1 MPTLDLAWRDAW
13 AQRIQ
18 ALQASAGEHA
28 LADLSADNLY
38 LFRQAHGYQFVEG
51 EWPVVIGHTYD
62 GTSHAIPLFDVA
74 KVPTQ
79 ILVSLLHQHGCLYP
93 LSASQKQAWEH
104 AHPGLPVHWASVRD
118 DADYV
123 YTGESFET
131 YDGLHAKR
139 NLVKQLLAVH
149 TVQAQPYSL
158 AVAADALLILQ
169 SWLADKQ
176 KQAGD
181 ADDLPCR
188 EALKL
193 APGWGWQGTVFW
205 VGQQPAGF
213 VLAELVQPGVWVMRF
228 AKASTAFK
236 GLPQYM
242 FQHFCQDHATRA
254 GRWLNFEQDLG
265 LARFRQTKMSYRPSL
280 LLAKYRAVFPLDT
293 PNG

>member
-79 ILVSLLHQHGCLYP
+79 ALSSLLQQHGCLYP
-93 LSASQKQAWEH
+93 LSASQKQAWDN

-123 YTGESFET
+123 YTGASFET

-139 NLVKQLLAVH
+139 NLVKQLLAAH
-149 TVQAQPYSL
+149 TVRALPYSQ
-158 AVAADALLILQ
+158 AFVGEALSILQ
-169 SWLADKQ
+169 GWLADKQ

-193 APGWGWQGTVFW
+193 APAWGWQGTVFW
-205 VGQQPAGF
+205 VDQQPAGF
-213 VLAELVQPGVWVMRF
+213 VLAELVQPCVWVMRF

-242 FQHFCQDHATRA
+242 FQHFCQDHAAREV
-254 GRWLNFEQDLG
+254 RWLNFEQDLG
-265 LARFRQTKMSYRPSL
+265 LARFRQTKMSYRPRHL
-280 LLAKYRAVFPLDT
+280 LTKYRAVFPLDT

>member
-1 MPTLDLAWRDAW
+1 
-13 AQRIQ
+13 
-18 ALQASAGEHA
+18 
-28 LADLSADNLY
+28 LY
-38 LFRQAHGYQFVEG
+38 LFRQAHGYQFVGG

-79 ILVSLLHQHGCLYP
+79 ALASLLQQHGCLYP

-139 NLVKQLLAVH
+139 NLVKQLLAAH
-149 TVQAQPYSL
+149 TLRAQPYSL
-158 AVAADALLILQ
+158 AHAEHALLILQ
-169 SWLADKQ
+169 GWLADKQ

-193 APGWGWQGTVFW
+193 APAWGWQGTVFW
-205 VGQQPAGF
+205 VDQQPAGF

-242 FQHFCQDHATRA
+242 FQHFCQDHAAREV
-254 GRWLNFEQDLG
+254 RWLNFEQDLG
-265 LARFRQTKMSYRPSL
+265 LARFRQTKMSYRPRHL
-280 LLAKYRAVFPLDT
+280 LTKYRAVFPLDT

>member
-1 MPTLDLAWRDAW
+1 MQTLDLAWRDAW
-13 AQRIQ
+13 AQRIR
-18 ALQASAGEHA
+18 ALQAGAGEHA

-74 KVPTQ
+74 KVPTHALAHRLQ
-79 ILVSLLHQHGCLYP
+79 QHGCLYP

-104 AHPGLPVHWASVRD
+104 AHPGLPVHWVSVRD

-123 YTGESFET
+123 YTGESFAT

-139 NLVKQLLAVH
+139 NLVKQFLAAH

-158 AVAADALLILQ
+158 ALAEDALWVLQ
-169 SWLADKQ
+169 GWLADKQ

-188 EALKL
+188 EALQL
-193 APGWGWQGTVFW
+193 APAWGWQGTVFW
-205 VGQQPAGF
+205 VDQLPAGF

-242 FQHFCQDHATRA
+242 FQHFCQDHAVREV
-254 GRWLNFEQDLG
+254 RWLNFEQDLG
-265 LARFRQTKMSYRPSL
+265 LERFRQTKMSYRPRHL
-280 LLAKYRAVFPLDT
+280 LTKYRALPPLDT

>member
-1 MPTLDLAWRDAW
+1 MQTLDLAWRDAW
-13 AQRIQ
+13 AQRIH
-18 ALQASAGEHA
+18 ALQTGAGEHA

-38 LFRQAHGYQFVEG
+38 LFRHAHGYQFVEG
-51 EWPVVIGHTYD
+51 EWPVVVGHAYD
-62 GTSHAIPLFDVA
+62 GTPHAIPLFDVA
-74 KVPTQ
+74 KVPTHV
-79 ILVSLLHQHGCLYP
+79 LAYLLQQHGCLYP

-104 AHPGLPVHWASVRD
+104 AHPGLPVTWTSVRD

-123 YTGESFET
+123 YTGKSFET

-149 TVQAQPYSL
+149 AVEARPYSL
-158 AVAADALLILQ
+158 ALAEDALSILQ
-169 SWLADKQ
+169 AWLSDKR

-188 EALKL
+188 EALRL
-193 APGWGWQGTVFW
+193 APAWDWHGMLFW
-205 VGQQPAGF
+205 VDQQPAGF
-213 VLAELVQPGVWVMRF
+213 VLAQAIQPGVWVMRF

-242 FQHFCQDHATRA
+242 FQHFCRDHAAREV
-254 GRWLNFEQDLG
+254 RWLNFEQDLG
-265 LARFRQTKMSYRPSL
+265 LMRFRQTKMSYRPSHL
-280 LLAKYRAVFPLDT
+280 LTKYRALPPLDT